1 MSDKKD
7 GIKLIVSIVERGQG
21 KGLIKLFEKNGIGCH
36 YQCSGH
42 GTASSELLDVLGVG
56 TTERDIILSLA
67 ADNNAENFLYKLK
80 EEEGFYSHVPLK
92 GLVFYMPLTGLN
104 NILTTILL
112 NQKQNENITGGN
124 IMEGKPHSLILVVVN
139 QGHSDDVM
147 ETARGAGARGGT
159 IVRSRFAGDEEN
171 EQFYGISLQAE
182 KEIIAIV
189 ASGDNRNTIMEMIN
203 KKHGLKTEA
212 GAVICSLGIEKST
225 RVG

>member
-1 MSDKKD
+1 
-7 GIKLIVSIVERGQG
+7 
-21 KGLIKLFEKNGIGCH
+21 
-36 YQCSGH
+36 
-42 GTASSELLDVLGVG
+42 
-56 TTERDIILSLA
+56 
-67 ADNNAENFLYKLK
+67 
-80 EEEGFYSHVPLK
+80 
-92 GLVFYMPLTGLN
+92 
-104 NILTTILL
+104 
-112 NQKQNENITGGN
+112 
-124 IMEGKPHSLILVVVN
+124 MEGKPHSLILVVVN